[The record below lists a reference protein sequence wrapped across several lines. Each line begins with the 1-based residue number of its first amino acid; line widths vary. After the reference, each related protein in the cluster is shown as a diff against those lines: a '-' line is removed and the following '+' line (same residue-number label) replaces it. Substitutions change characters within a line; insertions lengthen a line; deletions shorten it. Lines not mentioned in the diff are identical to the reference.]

1 MNLIKKNLKHH
12 NSLRLSSEAELF
24 FEYEN
29 SNELKKL
36 NSYCKKNK
44 LKICALGEGTNTI
57 FPRNFKDV
65 VAKSKNKKF
74 KVDKNTV
81 KIGAGVNWNEAV
93 FKTIKNG
100 CFGLENLAGIPGS
113 VGAAPIQNIGAYGS
127 EISEFVKKLECF
139 DIKKNKVVNFLNE
152 DCKFGYRKSVFQS
165 DKDLIINEVTLILN
179 QKFSPNSSYF
189 SPGIFSV
196 KEDSNDIEYAMNWAN
211 KIVELRE
218 SKIPNTSDY
227 PNVGSFFKNPLVS
240 EKFFKNNKKLEKLKI
255 FKREGDQIKLSAAEM
270 IDRSDLKGMR
280 LNNLG
285 ISSKHSLV
293 FVNFGI
299 TTSREVKEL
308 ENRVIDVIEAT
319 YGIKLEREP
328 IYL

>member
-12 NSLRLSSEAELF
+12 NSLRLSSEAEYF

-29 SNELKKL
+29 LDELIEL
-36 NSYCKKNK
+36 NGYCRKNN
-44 LKICALGEGTNTI
+44 LRICPIGEGTNTI
-57 FPRNFKDV
+57 FPRNFKGV

-74 KVDKNTV
+74 KVEKDTV

-127 EISEFVKKLECF
+127 EISEFVKNLECF
-139 DIKKNKVVNFLNE
+139 DIKKNKVVNFLNK
-152 DCKFGYRKSVFQS
+152 DCKFSYRKSKFQLNR
-165 DKDLIINEVTLILN
+165 DLIINEVTLTLN

-196 KEDSNDIEYAMNWAN
+196 KEDSNDIEYAKNWAN

-240 EKFFKNNKKLEKLKI
+240 EKFFQNNKKLEKLKT
-255 FKREGDQIKLSAAEM
+255 FKREGGQIKLSAAEM
-270 IDRSDLKGMR
+270 IDKSDLKGMR

-299 TTSREVKEL
+299 TTSREVKQL

-319 YGIKLEREP
+319 YGIKLETEP

>member
-1 MNLIKKNLKHH
+1 MGLGTNLILGKYINGLVIRNNLRGKT
-12 NSLRLSSEAELF
+12 LSNFEVKAASGENWEELVEF
-24 FEYEN
+24 CN
-29 SNELKKL
+29 DR
-36 NSYCKKNK
+36 
-44 LKICALGEGTNTI
+44 GT
-57 FPRNFKDV
+57 P
-65 VAKSKNKKF
+65 
-74 KVDKNTV
+74 
-81 KIGAGVNWNEAV
+81 
-93 FKTIKNG
+93 
-100 CFGLENLAGIPGS
+100 GLENLALIPGS
-113 VGAAPIQNIGAYGS
+113 VGAAPVQNIGAYGS
-127 EISEFVKKLECF
+127 EISEFIKNLECF
-139 DIKKNKVVNFLNE
+139 DIKKNKVVNFLNK
-152 DCKFGYRKSVFQS
+152 DCKFGYRKSVFQLN
-165 DKDLIINEVTLILN
+165 KDLIINEVTLTLN

-196 KEDSNDIEYAMNWAN
+196 KEDSNDIEYAKNWAN

-240 EKFFKNNKKLEKLKI
+240 EKFFQNNKKLEKLKA
-255 FKREGDQIKLSAAEM
+255 FKREGVQIKLSAAEM
-270 IDRSDLKGMR
+270 IDKADLKGMR
-280 LNNLG
+280 LNDLG

-308 ENRVIDVIEAT
+308 ENRVIDVIMAT

>member
-1 MNLIKKNLKHH
+1 M
-12 NSLRLSSEAELF
+12 
-24 FEYEN
+24 
-29 SNELKKL
+29 
-36 NSYCKKNK
+36 
-44 LKICALGEGTNTI
+44 
-57 FPRNFKDV
+57 
-65 VAKSKNKKF
+65 
-74 KVDKNTV
+74 
-81 KIGAGVNWNEAV
+81 
-93 FKTIKNG
+93 
-100 CFGLENLAGIPGS
+100 
-113 VGAAPIQNIGAYGS
+113 
-127 EISEFVKKLECF
+127 
-139 DIKKNKVVNFLNE
+139 VNFQNK
-152 DCKFGYRKSVFQS
+152 DCKFGYRKSVFQLN
-165 DKDLIINEVTLILN
+165 KDLIINEVTLTLN

-196 KEDSNDIEYAMNWAN
+196 KEDSNDIKYAMNWAN

-240 EKFFKNNKKLEKLKI
+240 EKFFQNNKKLEKLKT

-270 IDRSDLKGMR
+270 IDKSDLKGMR

-308 ENRVIDVIEAT
+308 ENRVIDVIMAT

>member
-1 MNLIKKNLKHH
+1 M
-12 NSLRLSSEAELF
+12 
-24 FEYEN
+24 
-29 SNELKKL
+29 
-36 NSYCKKNK
+36 
-44 LKICALGEGTNTI
+44 
-57 FPRNFKDV
+57 
-65 VAKSKNKKF
+65 
-74 KVDKNTV
+74 
-81 KIGAGVNWNEAV
+81 
-93 FKTIKNG
+93 
-100 CFGLENLAGIPGS
+100 
-113 VGAAPIQNIGAYGS
+113 
-127 EISEFVKKLECF
+127 
-139 DIKKNKVVNFLNE
+139 VNFLNK
-152 DCKFGYRKSVFQS
+152 DCKFGYRKSVFQLN
-165 DKDLIINEVTLILN
+165 KDLIINEVTLILN

-196 KEDSNDIEYAMNWAN
+196 KEDSNDIKYAMNWAN

-240 EKFFKNNKKLEKLKI
+240 EKFFQNNKKLEKLKT

-270 IDRSDLKGMR
+270 IDKSDLKGMR

-308 ENRVIDVIEAT
+308 EDRVIDVIMAT

>member
-1 MNLIKKNLKHH
+1 
-12 NSLRLSSEAELF
+12 
-24 FEYEN
+24 
-29 SNELKKL
+29 
-36 NSYCKKNK
+36 
-44 LKICALGEGTNTI
+44 
-57 FPRNFKDV
+57 
-65 VAKSKNKKF
+65 
-74 KVDKNTV
+74 V
-81 KIGAGVNWNEAV
+81 KIGAGINWNEAV

-127 EISEFVKKLECF
+127 EISEFVKNLECF
-139 DIKKNKVVNFLNE
+139 DIKKNKVVNLLNK
-152 DCKFGYRKSVFQS
+152 DCKFGYRKSVFQLN
-165 DKDLIINEVTLILN
+165 KNLIINEVTLTLN
-179 QKFSPNSSYF
+179 QKFSPNYSYF
-189 SPGIFSV
+189 LPEIFSV
-196 KEDSNDIEYAMNWAN
+196 KEDSNDIEYAKSWAN
-211 KIVELRE
+211 KIIELRE

-240 EKFFKNNKKLEKLKI
+240 EKFFLNNKKLAKLKI

-308 ENRVIDVIEAT
+308 ENRVIDVIETT

>member
-29 SNELKKL
+29 LDELKKL
-36 NSYCKKNK
+36 NSYCKKNN
-44 LKICALGEGTNTI
+44 LRICALGEGTNTI

-81 KIGAGVNWNEAV
+81 KIGAGVNWNDAV

-139 DIKKNKVVNFLNE
+139 DIKKNKVVNFLNK
-152 DCKFGYRKSVFQS
+152 DCKFGYRKSVFQLN
-165 DKDLIINEVTLILN
+165 KDLIINEVTLILN
-179 QKFSPNSSYF
+179 QKFSQILVTSLQEYF
-189 SPGIFSV
+189 LL
-196 KEDSNDIEYAMNWAN
+196 K
-211 KIVELRE
+211 KI
-218 SKIPNTSDY
+218 
-227 PNVGSFFKNPLVS
+227 
-240 EKFFKNNKKLEKLKI
+240 
-255 FKREGDQIKLSAAEM
+255 QM
-270 IDRSDLKGMR
+270 I
-280 LNNLG
+280 LNMQ
-285 ISSKHSLV
+285 
-293 FVNFGI
+293 
-299 TTSREVKEL
+299 
-308 ENRVIDVIEAT
+308 
-319 YGIKLEREP
+319 
-328 IYL
+328 